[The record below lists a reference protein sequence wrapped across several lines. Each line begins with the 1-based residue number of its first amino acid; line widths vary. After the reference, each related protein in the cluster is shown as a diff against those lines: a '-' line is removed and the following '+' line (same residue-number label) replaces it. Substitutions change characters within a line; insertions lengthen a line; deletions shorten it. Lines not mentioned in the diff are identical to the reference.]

1 MAEKSVIAN
10 LETRMRA
17 LIDDHRRLAT
27 LCRTLTAE
35 RDALKASNR
44 SLEERLRELDAE
56 LGRRQLA
63 EGFAGGVRDRDKAR
77 ARVNRLM
84 REVDKCIALVG
95 ALEEEAARTTS
106 GETK

>member
-10 LETRMRA
+10 LETRLRV
-17 LIDDHRRLAT
+17 LIEDHRRLAA

-35 RDALKASNR
+35 RDTLKAANR
-44 SLEERLRELDAE
+44 SLEERIRELDAQ

-63 EGFAGGVRDRDKAR
+63 EGFAGGVQNREKAR

-95 ALEEEAARTTS
+95 ALEEDAARTRTS
-106 GETK
+106 ETK